1 MESFT
6 RRSNTIVVVICS
18 WLPEVEAANLKKA
31 QKEMGEVTSDHTFK
45 PKLRSTAKGTNVR
58 GQPWQWTVPF
68 LWRFCDIEMG
78 TCSRLLEM
86 AVV

>member
-45 PKLRSTAKGTNVR
+45 PKLRSTAKGT
-58 GQPWQWTVPF
+58 
-68 LWRFCDIEMG
+68 
-78 TCSRLLEM
+78 
-86 AVV
+86 